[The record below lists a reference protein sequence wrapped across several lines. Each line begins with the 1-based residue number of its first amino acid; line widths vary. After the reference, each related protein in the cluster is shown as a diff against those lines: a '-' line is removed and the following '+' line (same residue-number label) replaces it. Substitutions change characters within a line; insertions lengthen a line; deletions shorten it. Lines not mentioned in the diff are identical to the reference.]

1 MTTRKNRLLPVL
13 LTILLSSHGSNAQT
27 IPFKKYSNA
36 DHRFSLDIPS
46 HWKII
51 NSKEEGGIICV
62 PLTASEKEEYKDCF
76 EGIVF
81 RMEFFKSGLDSA
93 LAEAGMYTKKG
104 NTYSTRDRTGDS
116 VQAKNITGTNWR
128 GIYHNNVCEI
138 NCQSTGIHAIA
149 GQCEF
154 LYFSNDQMTVCIET
168 NGRAFDPPVL
178 KRLLASFRFHK

>member
-1 MTTRKNRLLPVL
+1 
-13 LTILLSSHGSNAQT
+13 
-27 IPFKKYSNA
+27 
-36 DHRFSLDIPS
+36 
-46 HWKII
+46 
-51 NSKEEGGIICV
+51 V

-81 RMEFFKSGLDSA
+81 RMAFFKSGLDSA
-93 LAEAGMYTKKG
+93 LAESGMYTKNG
-104 NTYSTRDRTGDS
+104 NTYSTRDRTGDT
-116 VQAKNITGTNWR
+116 VQAKNTTGTSWR
-128 GIYHNNVCEI
+128 GIYHNNACEI

-154 LYFSNDQMTVCIET
+154 LYFSNGQMTVCIET